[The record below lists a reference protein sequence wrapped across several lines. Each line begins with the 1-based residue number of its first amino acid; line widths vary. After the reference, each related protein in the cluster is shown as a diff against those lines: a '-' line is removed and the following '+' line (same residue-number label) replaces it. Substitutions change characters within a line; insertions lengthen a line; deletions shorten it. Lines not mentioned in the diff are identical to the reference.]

1 MRLPAEEVV
10 ELKLVEVDL
19 DGNNPVWQEG
29 PNVQLDVRFGVAN
42 PRLQLSMGSFEMYSG
57 PDSIYSEENIQS
69 VRPVPPQYCLHRLRP
84 LFVLC
89 ATVDLWPCFD
99 VGVPTKEGGC
109 AGCSERDAA
118 AADRH
123 IRRA

>member
-1 MRLPAEEVV
+1 M

-42 PRLQLSMGSFEMYSG
+42 PRLQLSMGSFEMFNG
-57 PDSIYSEENIQS
+57 PNSIYSEENIQS
-69 VRPVPPQYCLHRLRP
+69 VRPLCPHIAMPGGAVCECRCRGWCAS
-84 LFVLC
+84 FVAGLTEC
-89 ATVDLWPCFD
+89 
-99 VGVPTKEGGC
+99 EG

-118 AADRH
+118 AVDGHR
-123 IRRA
+123 